1 MLVSRQS
8 PLFALGKKLPVVREI
23 VFSDTNS
30 NSDASIFAVR
40 DSENAKEVM
49 ETDGAYLTVTAM
61 SRHPAQRSGLH
72 LLVVIEPNFDIVF
85 VSESGSMNYQKD
97 SMYRYLFIPY
107 LFLLSQMMRFVYRYG
122 NQISPRSKL
131 L

>member
-1 MLVSRQS
+1 MQASRQS

-30 NSDASIFAVR
+30 NSAASIFAVR

-61 SRHPAQRSGLH
+61 SRHPTQRSGLH
-72 LLVVIEPNFDIVF
+72 LLVVIEPNFDSVF
-85 VSESGSMNYQKD
+85 VSESVSMNYQKD
-97 SMYRYLFIPY
+97 SMYRYLIIPY
-107 LFLLSQMMRFVYRYG
+107 LFLLSQMMRFGYRYG
-122 NQISPRSKL
+122 NQISPLSKL